1 MNDRPRATEA
11 NRCQDLESCM
21 DVLVG
26 YVLLVGVM
34 TSAAL
39 VVAGLAWHWIR
50 TGQLEVH
57 YTLAKMNLF
66 QFVVADVSNV
76 VEGAFRPRLLIS
88 LGVAVLLLTP
98 YVRVLAS
105 LLFFLF
111 VEHNGKYSLFTA
123 FVLLVL
129 TYSLFLR

>member
-1 MNDRPRATEA
+1 MSELPRPPDTDRR
-11 NRCQDLESCM
+11 RKLESGM
-21 DVLVG
+21 DVLIG
-26 YVLLVGVM
+26 SVLLTGVM
-34 TSAAL
+34 ISAAL
-39 VVAGLAWHWIR
+39 VLAGLAWHWLR

-66 QFVVADVSNV
+66 QFAVAELSDLVH
-76 VEGAFRPRLLIS
+76 GAFRPRLLIS
-88 LGVAVLLLTP
+88 LGVVVLLLTP

-105 LLFFLF
+105 LVFFLF
-111 VEHNGKYSLFTA
+111 VEHNGKYVLFTA